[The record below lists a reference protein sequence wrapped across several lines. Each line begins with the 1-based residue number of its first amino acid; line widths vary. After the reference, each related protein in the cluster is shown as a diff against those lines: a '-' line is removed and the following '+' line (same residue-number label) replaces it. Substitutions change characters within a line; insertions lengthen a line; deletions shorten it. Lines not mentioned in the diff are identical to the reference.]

1 MAQESPQKPADVK
14 PVPDS
19 KAAPKATSKADAYF
33 DGAVKDWPLRVRILT
48 WICYRAVLAF
58 GKLYW
63 RWSVRGADPF
73 KSGGHGRQADAPRV
87 GRVFVSNHASM
98 FDPAFLV
105 AYAGYHG
112 QSLRPMYKSEL
123 GESKFVTWFFSRV
136 GGLPIKRG
144 TADTKAI
151 KRAVAALKR
160 GENIL
165 IFPEG
170 TRVWDPQARPEV
182 HGGFSL
188 IAIMA
193 GADVV
198 PLAIDGT
205 ERINPNKA
213 HKFPRPSRVLVEFG
227 EPIALDAIVGSSR
240 KEKAAELEDKA
251 MKSVYAMRDALHGQQ
266 LARR

>member
-1 MAQESPQKPADVK
+1 MSQDPTQKTSADK
-14 PVPDS
+14 S
-19 KAAPKATSKADAYF
+19 TSASKADAFF
-33 DGAVKDWPLRVRILT
+33 DGAVKEWPIGVRILT

-73 KSGGHGRQADAPRV
+73 KSGPSDGQGT
-87 GRVFVSNHASM
+87 GRVFICNHASM

-112 QSLRPMYKSEL
+112 HALRPMYKSEL

-136 GGLPIKRG
+136 GGIPIKRG

-182 HGGFSL
+182 HGGYSL
-188 IAIMA
+188 IALMA
-193 GADVV
+193 NADVV

-227 EPIALDAIVGSSR
+227 EPIELDGLAGSTR
-240 KEKAAELEDKA
+240 KEKAAALEDKA
-251 MKSVYAMRDALHGQQ
+251 MQSVYRMRDALHGSQ
-266 LARR
+266 LASR

>member
-1 MAQESPQKPADVK
+1 MSQDPSQKTASEKTPA
-14 PVPDS
+14 
-19 KAAPKATSKADAYF
+19 ASKADAYF

-73 KSGGHGRQADAPRV
+73 KGARGAVGAGAPGV
-87 GRVFVSNHASM
+87 GRVFVCNHASM
-98 FDPAFLV
+98 FDPALLV

-112 QSLRPMYKSEL
+112 QALRPMYKSEL

-188 IAIMA
+188 IALMA
-193 GADVV
+193 NADVV

-213 HKFPRPSRVLVEFG
+213 YKFPRPSRVLVEFA
-227 EPIALDAIVGSSR
+227 EPIELGALPGSSR
-240 KEKAAELEDKA
+240 KEKAAALEDEA
-251 MKSVYAMRDALHGQQ
+251 MRRVYGMRDALHEQQ
-266 LARR
+266 LAGR

>member
-1 MAQESPQKPADVK
+1 MAQESPQKTADAKPA
-14 PVPDS
+14 PDP

-73 KSGGHGRQADAPRV
+73 KPGSRGKRSDAPQV
-87 GRVFVSNHASM
+87 GRVFVANHASM

-227 EPIALDAIVGSSR
+227 EPIALDAIAGSSR

-266 LARR
+266 PARR